1 MPCSGSQH
9 QTAYGSP
16 AELSERTLSMR
27 TAVKSKSKRK
37 ESRKQWVGMMHS
49 WTEMSLRWLPAA
61 TDALLMAFW
70 RSAMS
75 FGCFALW
82 ALNAAAAV
90 TELSWIRDA
99 AILAPKCKT
108 LRNVCKRN
116 GATRAGGWA
125 ATRETVP
132 SAGLSY
138 GVIYPLL
145 ELTSFQ
151 LDVPRFDG
159 VLRSGMLAQRRASKL
174 GGTSSPW
181 ITVTGTLPDR
191 GRRTLRSI
199 F

>member
-1 MPCSGSQH
+1 M
-9 QTAYGSP
+9 
-16 AELSERTLSMR
+16 
-27 TAVKSKSKRK
+27 
-37 ESRKQWVGMMHS
+37 
-49 WTEMSLRWLPAA
+49 
-61 TDALLMAFW
+61 
-70 RSAMS
+70 
-75 FGCFALW
+75 
-82 ALNAAAAV
+82 

-99 AILAPKCKT
+99 AILAPERKT

-159 VLRSGMLAQRRASKL
+159 VLHSGMLAQRGASKL

-181 ITVTGTLPDR
+181 ITMTGTLLDR

>member
-27 TAVKSKSKRK
+27 TGVKSKSKRK
-37 ESRKQWVGMMHS
+37 ESWKQWVDMMHS

-61 TDALLMAFW
+61 TDALPMAFW
-70 RSAMS
+70 RSTMS

-90 TELSWIRDA
+90 TERSQIRDA
-99 AILAPKCKT
+99 AILAPERKT
-108 LRNVCKRN
+108 LRNVYKRN

-125 ATRETVP
+125 ATRGTVP

-138 GVIYPLL
+138 GVIHPLL
-145 ELTSFQ
+145 ELTSFR

-159 VLRSGMLAQRRASKL
+159 VLRSGMLAQRGASKL
-174 GGTSSPW
+174 RGTSSPW

-191 GRRTLRSI
+191 GWRTLRSV